1 MLLLT
6 LALLA
11 QRPVSQAFPEVA
23 RGDTDRRTVVNVQ
36 ALCHPVNPGDAT
48 SLLAEESREGEAA
61 VAANSPATWL
71 ALACTRA
78 ELYTLQVRDRTG
90 PLMRKGDSWAQGAI
104 TTVLKVLELHPG
116 DRKAADL
123 LSVFAMEESDR
134 KALQQVVQR
143 LDDAVTAGANG
154 GPTLRACAEL
164 GLRVGRPAL
173 ARHCAEVALAA
184 GHDSTEQLLMLA
196 QLAASEHDT
205 AATAADFIGAAAAAH
220 DTLAKLAV
228 TWHLQWFVTP
238 DEQRTWSTLP
248 DSGRGVWVRDRL
260 ASREVRDGQ
269 PDGARVVE
277 HFTRLA
283 YADSAFRL
291 KVSSRM
297 RNTLMHGASMESTST
312 DPDFPDTWRDY
323 SRWQTELDD
332 RGATWM
338 RFGPPLKRVF
348 REQPPPRTS
357 SGRTVAGGE
366 TTAFEAWLYE
376 IDGRRLVLTFVYEP
390 FSGQVGPSRL
400 VSGNVG
406 DLYCGL
412 DAERCAVG
420 QRRSIT
426 ADVRQRI
433 REEDREDILEATTK
447 DDNSPRG
454 DKEIELVAR
463 LHRLWDPASG
473 NPLALVTYAVKTAD
487 LSVQK
492 GSGGSR
498 TALLDLDLRRWDG
511 IDNRWRDT
519 SVARHLTLPD
529 GDLKRTHLTG
539 FLVTPSSGNVT
550 AWSLVATQPDKLRGR
565 MWDERTPPLDRRAL
579 ALSDLVLGEAGQG
592 LAWTIGGEE
601 VPLAPLNAV
610 DRARPMSLYY
620 QLQSDR
626 VRPALTVTVLLYRV
640 DDGVARDSAALR
652 VASGQRVVAGVN
664 AVARTLDLSRLDH
677 GSYLLEVQVADE
689 RGMIVTRRSVALN
702 LD

>member
-11 QRPVSQAFPEVA
+11 QRPVAPAFPEVE
-23 RGDTDRRTVVNVQ
+23 RGDADRRTAANVE
-36 ALCHPVNPGDAT
+36 ALCRPAVPRDDAA
-48 SLLAEESREGEAA
+48 LLAEEHREGEAA
-61 VAANSPATWL
+61 LAANTPATWL

-78 ELYTLQVRDRTG
+78 ELHTLQVRDRAG

-123 LSVFAMEESDR
+123 LSVFAMEEHDA

-143 LDDAVTAGANG
+143 LDDAVTAGADG

-173 ARHCAEVALAA
+173 ARHCATVGLAA

-205 AATAADFIGAAAAAH
+205 ATTSADFIAAAGAAH

-248 DSGRGVWVRDRL
+248 DSGRGGWVRDRL
-260 ASREVRDGQ
+260 ASRDVRDGQ
-269 PDGARVVE
+269 PEGARIVE
-277 HFTRLA
+277 HFKRLA

-291 KVSSRM
+291 KVSTRM
-297 RNTLMHGASMESTST
+297 RNTLMHGASVESTAT
-312 DPDFPDTWRDY
+312 DPDFPDNWRDY

-338 RFGPPLKRVF
+338 RFGPPLKRSY
-348 REQPPPRTS
+348 REQPPLRTV
-357 SGRTVAGGE
+357 SGRTVAGSE

-406 DLYCGL
+406 DLYCGI

-420 QRRSIT
+420 QRRTIT
-426 ADVRQRI
+426 ADLRQRI
-433 REEDREDILEATTK
+433 REEDREDIREATTK

-463 LHRLWDPASG
+463 LHRLWDPATG
-473 NPLALVTYAVKTAD
+473 NPLALVTYAVRTAD

-498 TALLDLDLRRWDG
+498 TALLDLDLRRWDA

-519 SVARHLTLPD
+519 SVARHLTLPE

-539 FLVTPSSGNVT
+539 FLVLPSAQNVS
-550 AWSLVATQPDKLRGR
+550 AWSLVATQPDKRRGR
-565 MWDERTPPLDRRAL
+565 MWDERTPPLDRGTL
-579 ALSDLVLGEAGQG
+579 ILSDLVLGDAGQG
-592 LAWTIGGEE
+592 LAWKAGGDA

-610 DRARPMSLYY
+610 DRTRPVSLYY
-620 QLQSDR
+620 QLESDR
-626 VRPALTVTVLLYRV
+626 PRPALTATVLLYRV

-652 VASGQRVVAGVN
+652 VSAAQQVVAGVN
-664 AVARTLDLSRLDH
+664 AVARTLDLSRLEH

-689 RGMIVTRRSVALN
+689 RGAIVTRRSVALN